1 MNDKFI
7 RLIWTCPNCG
17 ARNPG
22 PQRACGQCGAPQ
34 PPDVQF
40 ELPAEAEMVTDE
52 AEMEAARRG
61 ADIHCT
67 YCGTR
72 NAAGTSYCTQCG
84 ADLGEGQVRRSGEE
98 LSPTVQAT
106 QVCPACASENVGQ
119 ARFCRQCGAPLGQK
133 TVAPSKPATTE
144 RRKPRI
150 TLWLFAALGLFLLC
164 IGALW
169 VFVLSPA
176 QQVEGVVTNVHWQT
190 VVVVEQLQP
199 VRYTNESGSPP
210 SDAYD
215 ISCYNETKQVCREKT
230 VDLGNGYAQ
239 VVEECHDEVE
249 QYCSYTRDEWKDV
262 QSYTLEGSDLS
273 PRYAQPALSSKQRLG
288 TSKSILQV
296 YLNTPQG
303 EKVYTPEDLDEF
315 RQFTPGSRWLLSLN
329 RLGTVLTLEPLR

>member
-1 MNDKFI
+1 MSEKFV

-22 PQRACGQCGAPQ
+22 PQRTCGQCGAPQ

-52 AEMEAARRG
+52 AEIETARRG
-61 ADIHCT
+61 ADVHCT

-72 NAAGTSYCTQCG
+72 NPAGTSYCTQCG

-106 QVCPACASENVGQ
+106 QVCPACGYENVGQ

-133 TVAPSKPATTE
+133 TVAPSRPAAVE

-150 TLWLFAALGLFLLC
+150 TLWLFSALGLFLLC

-169 VFVLSPA
+169 AFVLSPA
-176 QQVEGVVTNVHWQT
+176 QEVEGVVTGVHWQT
-190 VVVVEQLQP
+190 AVVVQQIQP
-199 VRYTNESGSPP
+199 VRYTNELGDPP
-210 SDAYD
+210 SDAYN
-215 ISCYNETKQVCREKT
+215 ISCETRQVCEEKT

-239 VVEECHDEVE
+239 VVKECHDE
-249 QYCSYTRDEWKDV
+249 QYCSYTRDEWENL
-262 QSYTLEGSDLS
+262 QSYTLEGDDLS
-273 PRYAQPALSSKQRLG
+273 PRYAQPALASRQRLG
-288 TSKSILQV
+288 KSSVILQV

-303 EKVYTPEDLDEF
+303 EKSYTPKDLGEF
-315 RQFTPGSRWLLSLN
+315 MQFTPGSRWLLRLN
-329 RLGTVLTLEPLR
+329 RLGGVLTIEPLR